1 MAKVLESRRARG
13 QNPLDG
19 APADLT
25 WRCLRMLEIGEQIR
39 RVLSRVDAVGL
50 EEIQATCTARFTWAV
65 SARERRLTSTALPAL
80 KMAPR

>member
-1 MAKVLESRRARG
+1 
-13 QNPLDG
+13 
-19 APADLT
+19 
-25 WRCLRMLEIGEQIR
+25 MLEIGEQIR